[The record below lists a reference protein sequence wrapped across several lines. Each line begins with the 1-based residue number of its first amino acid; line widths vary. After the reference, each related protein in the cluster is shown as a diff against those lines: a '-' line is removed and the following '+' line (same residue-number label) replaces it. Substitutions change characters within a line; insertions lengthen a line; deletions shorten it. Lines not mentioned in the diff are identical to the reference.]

1 MLLLQFLSMSR
12 VTCPCHVS
20 RSEFRDLQSPRW
32 STRQLTPACWNSHKN
47 RIIYLSIYI
56 SIYPIKHSSF
66 ISSFQCR
73 MHNDLPI
80 IDFIGGAQR
89 KIISKCVVW
98 VYAHML
104 VLNIRLLMARVWLR
118 RVIKLI
124 ITTCSLELQTEIH
137 KDFTITEKASSRAF
151 FLVESAH

>member
-1 MLLLQFLSMSR
+1 
-12 VTCPCHVS
+12 
-20 RSEFRDLQSPRW
+20 
-32 STRQLTPACWNSHKN
+32 
-47 RIIYLSIYI
+47 
-56 SIYPIKHSSF
+56 
-66 ISSFQCR
+66 

-98 VYAHML
+98 VYVHML

-124 ITTCSLELQTEIH
+124 ITTCSLELQTEVCEDIA
-137 KDFTITEKASSRAF
+137 ITEKASIRAF
-151 FLVESAH
+151 FLLKGPTSAFTFKTLLRHYAKRAPKHGK

>member
-1 MLLLQFLSMSR
+1 
-12 VTCPCHVS
+12 
-20 RSEFRDLQSPRW
+20 
-32 STRQLTPACWNSHKN
+32 
-47 RIIYLSIYI
+47 
-56 SIYPIKHSSF
+56 
-66 ISSFQCR
+66 

-98 VYAHML
+98 VYVHML

-124 ITTCSLELQTEIH
+124 ITTCSLELQTEVCE
-137 KDFTITEKASSRAF
+137 DFTIMKKAPTRAYNG
-151 FLVESAH
+151 ESAY

>member
-1 MLLLQFLSMSR
+1 
-12 VTCPCHVS
+12 
-20 RSEFRDLQSPRW
+20 
-32 STRQLTPACWNSHKN
+32 
-47 RIIYLSIYI
+47 
-56 SIYPIKHSSF
+56 
-66 ISSFQCR
+66 

-137 KDFTITEKASSRAF
+137 KDFTITEKASSRSF
-151 FLVESAH
+151 FLVESAFQCFHI

>member
-1 MLLLQFLSMSR
+1 
-12 VTCPCHVS
+12 
-20 RSEFRDLQSPRW
+20 
-32 STRQLTPACWNSHKN
+32 
-47 RIIYLSIYI
+47 
-56 SIYPIKHSSF
+56 
-66 ISSFQCR
+66 

-98 VYAHML
+98 VYVHML

-124 ITTCSLELQTEIH
+124 ITTCSL
-137 KDFTITEKASSRAF
+137 SSRARTKDSRRF
-151 FLVESAH
+151 YIHEEGPY